1 MMKLTIL
8 VVDDE
13 SSQRMVLSG
22 FLKEKGFNTF
32 EAASGA
38 EALEIIRNHF
48 VDIVISD
55 YKMPEMTGIELL
67 KEAKQIN
74 PEIAFV
80 IVTAFG
86 TIENAVEAMKLGAYD
101 YLTKPIDLDELE
113 IIVKRISERQRLIS
127 ENQLLREQLSEKYN
141 FSGLIARSP
150 RMEEVINLA
159 WRVAK
164 SKATVLIR
172 GESGTGKEVLAKAIH
187 FASPRANK
195 PFIAVNC
202 AALNENLLESE
213 MFGHEKGAFTGA
225 DRQRKGRFEIADG
238 GTLFL
243 DEVGDLPL
251 QTQIKLLRVLQESQ
265 FERVGGNVPIT
276 VDVRVI
282 TATNRPLETLIAKGV
297 FREDLFYRINV
308 VTLSIPPLRERKEDI
323 PQLLDYFVR
332 KYLPESGKS
341 NVTFSKEAMDVLM
354 RYNYPG
360 NIRELENIVQHTLII
375 SRGEVIT
382 TDDLPIA
389 ENNLSQDES
398 GDTITTY
405 KNMPEQVEA
414 FERKLVLN
422 ALSQTK
428 GNQLQAAKLLG
439 ISERN
444 LRYKLEKWGMKRK

>member
-1 MMKLTIL
+1 MKITIL

-13 SSQRMVLSG
+13 SSQRIILSG
-22 FLKEKGFNTF
+22 FLREKGFNTF
-32 EAASGA
+32 EAGSGT
-38 EALEIIRNHF
+38 EAVEIIRNHF
-48 VDIVISD
+48 VDIVITD

-67 KEAKQIN
+67 KEARQIN

-86 TIENAVEAMKLGAYD
+86 TIENAVEAMKLGAYN
-101 YLTKPIDLDELE
+101 YLTKPINLDELE
-113 IIVKRISERQRLIS
+113 IIVKRIGERQNLIS

-141 FSGLIARSP
+141 FSGLIAKSP
-150 RMEEVINLA
+150 QMENVINLA

-187 FASPRANK
+187 YASPRANK

-213 MFGHEKGAFTGA
+213 MFGHERGAFTGA
-225 DRQRKGRFEIADG
+225 ERQRKGRFEVADG

-265 FERVGGNVPIT
+265 FERVGGNTPIT

-282 TATNRPLETLIAKGV
+282 TATNRPLEKLIAEGI

-323 PQLLDYFVR
+323 PELIEYFVR

-341 NVTFSKEAMDVLM
+341 TVTFSQEAMNVLL

-360 NIRELENIVQHTLII
+360 NIRELENIIQHALII
-375 SRGEVIT
+375 SRNEVIT
-382 TDDLPIA
+382 TDDLPIN
-389 ENNLSQDES
+389 ESNLPHDET
-398 GDTITTY
+398 GDIITTY
-405 KNMPEQVEA
+405 KTMPEQVEA
-414 FERKLVLN
+414 FEKKLVLN
-422 ALSQTK
+422 ALSKTK

-444 LRYKLEKWGMKRK
+444 LRYRLEKWGMKRK

>member
-1 MMKLTIL
+1 MKTTIL

-13 SSQRMVLSG
+13 SSQRLVLSG

-32 EAASGA
+32 EAGSGID
-38 EALEIIRNHF
+38 ALEIIQNNL

-67 KEAKQIN
+67 KQARQIN
-74 PEIAFV
+74 PEITFV

-86 TIENAVEAMKLGAYD
+86 TIENAVEAMRLGAYD
-101 YLTKPIDLDELE
+101 YLTKPINLEELE
-113 IIVKRISERQRLIS
+113 IIVRRIGERQSLIS
-127 ENQLLREQLSEKYN
+127 ENKLLREQLSEKYN
-141 FSGLIARSP
+141 FSGLIAKSP
-150 RMEEVINLA
+150 KMEEVINLA

-195 PFIAVNC
+195 PFVAVNC

-213 MFGHEKGAFTGA
+213 MFGHERGAFTGA
-225 DRQRKGRFEIADG
+225 EKQRKGRFEVADG

-282 TATNRPLETLIAKGV
+282 TATNRPLEKLITEGL
-297 FREDLFYRINV
+297 FRDDLFYRINV
-308 VTLSIPPLRERKEDI
+308 VTISIPPLRERKEDI
-323 PQLLDYFVR
+323 PELIDYFVR

-341 NVTFSKEAMDVLM
+341 NVTFSKEAMDILM

-360 NIRELENIVQHTLII
+360 NIRELENIVQHAIII
-375 SRGEVIT
+375 SRGETIT
-382 TDDLPIA
+382 TEDLPIT
-389 ENNLSQDES
+389 ENNLLQNES
-398 GDTITTY
+398 EEITSIH
-405 KNMPEQVEA
+405 KSMPEQVEA
-414 FERKLVLN
+414 FEKKLVLN

-444 LRYKLEKWGMKRK
+444 LRYKLEKWGMKKK

>member
-1 MMKLTIL
+1 MELTVLI
-8 VVDDE
+8 VDDE
-13 SSQRMVLSG
+13 SSQRIVLSG
-22 FLKEKGFNTF
+22 FLKEKGFSVL

-38 EALEIIRNHF
+38 EALEIIRNSP

-55 YKMPEMTGIELL
+55 YKMPEMTGVELL
-67 KEAKQIN
+67 SKSRQIN
-74 PEIAFV
+74 PEIAFI

-113 IIVKRISERQRLIS
+113 IVLKRINERQKLIS
-127 ENQLLREQLSEKYN
+127 ENRFLREQLSEKYN

-159 WRVAK
+159 GRVAK

-187 FASPRANK
+187 YASPRANK
-195 PFIAVNC
+195 PFVAVNC

-225 DRQRKGRFEIADG
+225 DRQRKGRFEVADG

-282 TATNRPLETLIAKGV
+282 TATNRPLEKLIAEGN

-323 PQLLDYFVR
+323 PELLDYFVR

-341 NVTFSKEAMDVLM
+341 NATFSKEALNILM
-354 RYNYPG
+354 KYDYPG
-360 NIRELENIVQHTLII
+360 NIRELENIVQHALII
-375 SRGEVIT
+375 SREEVIT
-382 TDDLPIA
+382 TEDLPIA
-389 ENNLSQDES
+389 KSNLLQTENDE
-398 GDTITTY
+398 TITTH
-405 KNMPEQVEA
+405 KSMPEQVEA
-414 FERKLVLN
+414 FEKKLVLN

-444 LRYKLEKWGMKRK
+444 LRYKLEKWGMKKK